1 MQMGKA
7 GESNVLRL
15 SLTGHRHYRYRTDFQ
30 PRWMLREKRKQLV
43 SHCVHVSY
51 ALMDMAAADP
61 WKLVQR
67 AFEYGFF
74 FNGLAQVQCLHL
86 HAILIDTRK
95 LFA

>member
-1 MQMGKA
+1 MEL
-7 GESNVLRL
+7 GEARVSIMAHLY
-15 SLTGHRHYRYRTDFQ
+15 LTGHRYHRYRTDFQ

-43 SHCVHVSY
+43 SHCIHLSS

-74 FNGLAQVQCLHL
+74 FNGLAQVHSFHL
-86 HAILIDTRK
+86 QAMS
-95 LFA
+95 